1 MSYLKNFSLI
11 VALIFVFSACSST
24 SDESWRQLA
33 STETSFIIIPGQ
45 DATIQSVLQSEYIP
59 FLDDVTSSALQLA
72 STIDSSA
79 NQSLSVKSI
88 LLYPGTDQKLQPVWV
103 TNGSEDLIESLKN
116 KYAQPFAQNEYQ
128 FHNTSI
134 LNLKVKN
141 RHLHVA
147 HVNELL
153 LLSESSLGIEQS
165 IRSYLGLDPV
175 ADFSDLDTPP
185 GSMIINTP
193 ALDRWIGQLGRVT
206 HRPSIN
212 NAFSGTRPAVLT
224 VSQDTSANGK
234 QLQFTGEVGL
244 SEQPKSSLIRAVSSE
259 AKPITLDEYIS
270 SNAAAFGIFHVPFS
284 EEMNTTIP
292 DTTSAD
298 AFLLNNE
305 TEYIE
310 ISRMLGSELGLVAY
324 TESGFLS
331 AGEHLFIRKATD
343 TEGLRAKLEDLST
356 RNLVE
361 KVENAYFV
369 QSYMINQLIGS
380 ELSNFKDF
388 YIKII
393 DDAVVLSKRKGL
405 AEMVASDRNRRRTVT
420 YEEFYKKIE
429 ETLPENIS
437 SFFVA
442 RPDFYSFLQ
451 PFLTTENYVD
461 VLASPFDYITL
472 TTQLNDAGNA
482 FSFKLSTFNMNG
494 QDNPYRENWSYSTGG
509 TELSGKPIFGNVG
522 GSFNDEVV
530 FATETGSVYVL
541 AGDGSFV
548 QQYNTG
554 SDVPVGSPVI
564 YDWYGTGD
572 NVVMIAAGNKIYGW
586 DENGNMLPKFPFEL
600 AEQITT
606 PLTIS
611 DINNNKMPDA
621 IVGTA
626 DRKLHVLNGRG
637 NNLQGWPVTTN
648 ARITAAPRFDYIGDQ
663 PAIIAFSANA
673 VHAWNANGNTLSDYP
688 IFVDAGLKGSPVV
701 HEDRIFGNAVDGS
714 LYSVGSSAQ
723 FSDSLETSGSS
734 QNVSAVYVSS
744 GSLAGSPSIHEPDD
758 GNNYSGTM
766 ILTTSASGSVFLL
779 GLDGQLHFTKSM
791 GQPISENTSSFIT
804 DINSDGSSDIVALA
818 NYGRLYAWNIENG
831 ERIFDLPTAGIS
843 HMNITDLDG
852 DGLKELVGQ
861 TENGIRSWTINRG
874 Q

>member
-1 MSYLKNFSLI
+1 MAHLKNFGLI
-11 VALIFVFSACSST
+11 VVLIIVFSACSNT
-24 SDESWRQLA
+24 SDDSWRQLA
-33 STETSFIIIPGQ
+33 STETSFIIIPGP
-45 DATIQSVLQSEYIP
+45 DATIQSVLQSDYIP
-59 FLDDVTSSALQLA
+59 FLDDVTSSAIQLA
-72 STIDSSA
+72 STIDSSASA

-88 LLYPGTDQKLQPVWV
+88 FLYPGTDRKLQPVWV
-103 TNGSEDLIESLKN
+103 TSGSEDVKESLKN
-116 KYAQPFAQNEYQ
+116 KYAQRFSQNEYQ

-134 LNLKVKN
+134 LNLKIKN
-141 RHLHVA
+141 RHLYVA
-147 HVNELL
+147 HVNGLL
-153 LLSESSLGIEQS
+153 LFSESSLGIEQS
-165 IRSYLGLDPV
+165 IRSYRGIDPV
-175 ADFSDLDTPP
+175 VNLSDLDIQP
-185 GSMIINTP
+185 GSMIMNTP
-193 ALDRWIGQLGRVT
+193 ALDRWIGQLARVT
-206 HRPSIN
+206 YRPAIN
-212 NAFSGTRPAVLT
+212 NAFAGTQPAVLT
-224 VSQDTSANGK
+224 VSKDTSSNSK
-234 QLQFTGEVGL
+234 QLQFMGEIGL
-244 SEQPKSSLIRAVSSE
+244 SGNSKNSLIKAVSSE
-259 AKPITLDEYIS
+259 PKPITLDEYIS
-270 SNAAAFGIFHVPFS
+270 SNAAAFGIFHVPRS
-284 EEMNTTIP
+284 EEVNTTIP
-292 DTTSAD
+292 DTTSVD

-310 ISRMLGSELGLVAY
+310 MARMLGSELGLVAY

-343 TEGLRAKLEDLST
+343 TEGLRNKLEDLST
-356 RNLVE
+356 RNLAE
-361 KVENAYFV
+361 KVEDAYFV
-369 QSYMINQLIGS
+369 QSYMINQLLGS
-380 ELSNFKDF
+380 GLSNFKDF

-393 DDAVVLSKRKGL
+393 DDAVVISKRKGL
-405 AEMVASDRNRRRTVT
+405 ADMVASDRNRRRTVT

-437 SFFVA
+437 SLFVA
-442 RPDFYSFLQ
+442 GPDLYPFLQ
-451 PFLTTENYVD
+451 PFLAAENYVD
-461 VLASPFDYITL
+461 VLTSPFDYITL
-472 TTQLNDAGNA
+472 TTQQNNAGNA
-482 FSFKLSTFNMNG
+482 FSLNLSTFNMNG

-522 GSFNDEVV
+522 GSFNNEVV
-530 FATETGSVYVL
+530 FATQTGSVYVL

-548 QQYNTG
+548 QKYNTG
-554 SDVPVGSPVI
+554 SDVPVGSPVV

-586 DENGNMLPKFPFEL
+586 GEDGNMLPKFPFEL
-600 AEQITT
+600 SEQITT

-611 DINNNKMPDA
+611 DINNNKLPDA
-621 IVGTA
+621 IVATA

-637 NNLQGWPVTTN
+637 NNVQGWPVTTN
-648 ARITAAPRFDYIGDQ
+648 ARISAAPRFDYIGDQ

-673 VHAWNANGNTLSDYP
+673 VHAWNSNGNTLPNYP
-688 IFVDAGLKGSPVV
+688 IFVDASLKGSPVV
-701 HEDRIFGNAVDGS
+701 HEGRILGNAVDGH
-714 LYSVGSSAQ
+714 LYSVGTGTP
-723 FSDSLETSGSS
+723 FSDSLDTSGSSS

-744 GSLAGSPSIHEPDD
+744 GSLAGSPSVHKLS
-758 GNNYSGTM
+758 NGTK

-804 DINSDGSSDIVALA
+804 DINSDGSNDIVALA
-818 NYGRLYAWNIENG
+818 NYGRLYAWNIETG